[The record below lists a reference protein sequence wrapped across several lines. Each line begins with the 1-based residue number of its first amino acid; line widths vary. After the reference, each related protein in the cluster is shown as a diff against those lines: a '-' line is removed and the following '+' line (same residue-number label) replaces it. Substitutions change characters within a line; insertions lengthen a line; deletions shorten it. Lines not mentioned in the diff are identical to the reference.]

1 MHKKSENVDHYGA
14 YISLQDVIEMVKSDQ
29 GEIIIPDSECAQGI
43 NFKTRAKELLSMM
56 RQVHKDYAVAKE
68 PNNNTDYYN
77 QHLKQAIETFEHLL
91 NKTNDGKLSLRA
103 LACIST
109 VTTQECVSALGFES
123 LQAEDPIFISYV
135 GKLSPIT
142 ESMVLCYIKLKRLAM
157 DSLLDRNF
165 DKDIE
170 LTKWLTSL
178 FAYNPDTSPELRYYE
193 MEPFTFYE

>member
-1 MHKKSENVDHYGA
+1 MDKKPEKVDYSGA
-14 YISLQDVIEMVKSDQ
+14 YISLQDVIEMVESDQ
-29 GEIIIPDSECAQGI
+29 GEIIIPNLECAQGVD
-43 NFKTRAKELLSMM
+43 FKTRAKELLSMM
-56 RQVHKDYAVAKE
+56 RQVHKDYVVAKE

-77 QHLKQAIETFEHLL
+77 QHLKQAIEAFEYLL
-91 NKTNDGKLSLRA
+91 NKTNNGKLSLRA
-103 LACIST
+103 LACVST
-109 VTTQECVSALGFES
+109 VTTQECVSELGFES

-170 LTKWLTSL
+170 LTKW
-178 FAYNPDTSPELRYYE
+178 
-193 MEPFTFYE
+193 